1 MVLFPIGCQK
11 APLIRGCLNKD
22 VKEGDSLGNSH
33 TPGLKFWGETDT
45 LSRATEFPTMLVW
58 FALLG
63 FISILF
69 FLLCSLGRGGLTPR
83 LDLWVILAIFCLL
96 GSAKRRPQKIGVQ
109 DGRSGILML
118 QLSQL

>member
-1 MVLFPIGCQK
+1 
-11 APLIRGCLNKD
+11 
-22 VKEGDSLGNSH
+22 
-33 TPGLKFWGETDT
+33 
-45 LSRATEFPTMLVW
+45 MLVW

-118 QLSQL
+118 QLSQPGHSSDWLHPSATAPISFPQPFCSPSSHAILLGPSG